1 MELENNNKSKIMSKS
16 YGKSMYEKSVPTSV
30 KLTLKGGIAVEP
42 QSGLEHMAHV
52 YKHNNDVW
60 NANLCLSDV
69 QTGKNSY
76 YKIQLL
82 ESDNNNRY
90 YNYLMYCACLLLY
103 YITHFF
109 FQILCIPL
117 LGKNWYYHRWF

>member
-1 MELENNNKSKIMSKS
+1 MELDNKNKSNLKSKIS
-16 YGKSMYEKSVPTSV
+16 GKSMYEKSVPTSV

-42 QSGLEHMAHV
+42 QSALEHKAHV
-52 YKHNNDVW
+52 YKQNNEVW

-76 YKIQLL
+76 YKLQLL

-90 YNYLMYCACLLLY
+90 SIQFE
-103 YITHFF
+103 YI
-109 FQILCIPL
+109 
-117 LGKNWYYHRWF
+117 

>member
-1 MELENNNKSKIMSKS
+1 MEKEHTNKSNLKSKI

-30 KLTLKGGIAVEP
+30 KLTVKGGVAVEP
-42 QSGLEHMAHV
+42 QSGLEHKAHV
-52 YKHNNDVW
+52 HKDTQTW

-82 ESDNNNRY
+82 KADNNDR
-90 YNYLMYCACLLLY
+90 
-103 YITHFF
+103 
-109 FQILCIPL
+109 
-117 LGKNWYYHRWF
+117 

>member
-1 MELENNNKSKIMSKS
+1 MIMLVNFILIQAKERIEKRQQELEQEHKGKSKS

-42 QSGLEHMAHV
+42 QSGLEHKAHV
-52 YKHNNDVW
+52 YKHNNEVW

-76 YKIQLL
+76 YKLQLL
-82 ESDNNNRY
+82 ESDNKSNRY
-90 YNYLMYCACLLLY
+90 
-103 YITHFF
+103 F
-109 FQILCIPL
+109 
-117 LGKNWYYHRWF
+117 

>member
-1 MELENNNKSKIMSKS
+1 MKIEHNKSSNLKSKS
-16 YGKSMYEKSVPTSV
+16 FGKSMYEKSVPTSV

-42 QSGLEHMAHV
+42 QSGLEHIAHV
-52 YKHNNDVW
+52 YKHKNEVW

-82 ESDNNNRY
+82 QTDNNYRY
-90 YNYLMYCACLLLY
+90 SIFNN
-103 YITHFF
+103 ITH
-109 FQILCIPL
+109 I
-117 LGKNWYYHRWF
+117 